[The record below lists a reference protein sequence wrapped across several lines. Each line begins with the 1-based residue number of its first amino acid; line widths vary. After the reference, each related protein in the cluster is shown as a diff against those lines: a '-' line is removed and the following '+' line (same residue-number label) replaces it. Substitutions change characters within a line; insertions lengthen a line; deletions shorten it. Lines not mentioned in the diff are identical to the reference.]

1 LILTPLLPAL
11 VSPLSSQ
18 HEQNNRSWRPW
29 LASLAVELASL
40 GLLSRGRAALHAGA
54 WKALPPPGRG
64 GGGALAAGGGGA
76 LAAGGGGGGGLLG
89 LALLRGLMA
98 QPLCPSEEH
107 AALLRP
113 ALLARYLVRSPFFDA
128 ATRPALEGVAR
139 RLARVPLVGRAAT
152 LLTEVAEGMQGYYT
166 YVES

>member
-1 LILTPLLPAL
+1 MILTPLLPAL

-54 WKALPPPGRG
+54 WKALPPPGR
-64 GGGALAAGGGGA
+64 GGGGA

>member
-54 WKALPPPGRG
+54 WKALPPPGR
-64 GGGALAAGGGGA
+64 GGGGA